1 MGRERLEV
9 GSLGRRLGGEEKR
22 ENYWGL
28 FMGRR
33 EVRGCRG

>member
-1 MGRERLEV
+1 MGRERLEA
-9 GSLGRRLGGEEKR
+9 GSPGRRPGGEEKR
-22 ENYWGL
+22 ENHWGP